1 MNAASTGGLLAPR
14 FTLVLGGE
22 TLLET
27 SGRVVSL
34 SVDASLDGASR
45 FAVTLASGYDLV
57 AGEFTGLDTSR
68 FELGADATVD
78 LGFGE
83 HTERVFVGRVTGT
96 RATFPADGPPT
107 IEVSGYGPLYAM
119 TRDSESESWDERTDS
134 EVAADVVGE
143 YDFDATEIEET
154 GVTRRKVV
162 QNGQNDFRFLQG
174 LAARNGFECFSHL
187 GTFHFRAP
195 REDADPALTL
205 GYADDLRSFTVER
218 TDADDVSEVEV
229 RHWDPKAKREIV
241 GTAERETEGEARRVI
256 RRPVDSREEADRVA
270 EAELDRLARGTV
282 RARGETV
289 GLPNLVPGE
298 PISVSGVGEFGG
310 EGGPT
315 YYVRSVTH
323 RLDAQGGYRTTF
335 EATEAMP

>member
-1 MNAASTGGLLAPR
+1 MSAVSTGGLLVPR
-14 FTLVLGGE
+14 FTLVLGEE

-45 FAVTLASGYDLV
+45 FAVTLASEYDLV
-57 AGEFTGLDTSR
+57 AGEFTGVDTSR

-78 LGFGE
+78 LGFGDDQ
-83 HTERVFVGRVTGT
+83 ERVFVGRVTGN
-96 RATFPADGPPT
+96 RAVFPADGPPT

-154 GVTRRKVV
+154 GVIRRKVV

-174 LAARNGFECFSHL
+174 LAARNGFECFGHL

-205 GYADDLRSFTVER
+205 HYGDDLRSFTVER

-241 GTAERETEGEARRVI
+241 GTAERETEGDARRVV

-282 RARGETV
+282 RARGETI
-289 GLPNLVPGE
+289 GLPALVPGE
-298 PISVSGVGEFGG
+298 PIVVTGVGEFGG
-310 EGGPT
+310 ESGPT

-335 EATEAMP
+335 EATEAMS